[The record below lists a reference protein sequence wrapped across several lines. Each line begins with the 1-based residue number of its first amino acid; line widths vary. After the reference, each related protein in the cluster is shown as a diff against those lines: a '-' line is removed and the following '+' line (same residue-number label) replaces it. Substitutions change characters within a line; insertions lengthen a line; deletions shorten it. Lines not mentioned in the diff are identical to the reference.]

1 MGCAEVMVVDS
12 SVIVATILAE
22 PDESYWSEKLAS
34 ARELFIAAPSII
46 EIMAVIVPKMTLDA
60 NKILGAVLSYNNI
73 RVVAFDEEALEH
85 ALDALLRY
93 GRGRHPAK
101 LNFGDCISYG
111 LAKALGAPLLFKG
124 DDFALTD
131 VKRA

>member
-1 MGCAEVMVVDS
+1 MTE
-12 SVIVATILAE
+12 L
-22 PDESYWSEKLAS
+22 LHS
-34 ARELFIAAPSII
+34 AL
-46 EIMAVIVPKMTLDA
+46 
-60 NKILGAVLSYNNI
+60 I
-73 RVVAFDEEALEH
+73 RIVAFDEEALEH

-101 LNFGDCISYG
+101 LNFGDCVSYG

-131 VKRA
+131 VKLG

>member
-1 MGCAEVMVVDS
+1 MGCASVIVVDS
-12 SVIVATILAE
+12 SVIIAILLNE
-22 PDESYWSEKLAS
+22 PEAKPFSQQIHAHEDVM
-34 ARELFIAAPSII
+34 IAAPTII
-46 EIMAVIVPKMTLDA
+46 EIMAVIIPRFEGDAQFRLDMLLQSA
-60 NKILGAVLSYNNI
+60 LI
-73 RVVAFDEEALEH
+73 RTVAFDEEALSY

-131 VKRA
+131 VKRG